1 MPPVGLM
8 IEVPAAVYQATE
20 FAKRV
25 DFVSVGTNDLIQ
37 YLLAVDRNNPRVANI
52 YDCFHPAVIRAL
64 SQAVKGVHKAGKPI
78 SVCGELAADPIMAIL
93 LLGMGFDS
101 LSMSARSL
109 LRIKWAIRHMNFAT
123 AEALSKEILKLDDSI
138 EIRVHL
144 EMALESA
151 GLGGLMRAGK
161 S

>member
-1 MPPVGLM
+1 
-8 IEVPAAVYQATE
+8 
-20 FAKRV
+20 
-25 DFVSVGTNDLIQ
+25 
-37 YLLAVDRNNPRVANI
+37 
-52 YDCFHPAVIRAL
+52 
-64 SQAVKGVHKAGKPI
+64 
-78 SVCGELAADPIMAIL
+78 
-93 LLGMGFDS
+93 
-101 LSMSARSL
+101 
-109 LRIKWAIRHMNFAT
+109 MNFAT